1 MIPIPFTRNSEG
13 RGFGV
18 AGGVSLG
25 VPRDVTEQGVAF
37 LHAVKSGGGTLTVK
51 FKKLTIK

>member
-51 FKKLTIK
+51 F